1 MNASSTEWWNQF
13 REDGLSRLPAGSG
26 VGLLVGLAAG
36 LSVAIG
42 GAIKD
47 APYEGFSL
55 LTFIRSPIVGALV
68 GWSIA
73 TQLHVVDP
81 IPLFLAS
88 IGGERIVVES
98 YKLLRVQKPGKFTF
112 GEWGVPKRQL
122 VK

>member
-1 MNASSTEWWNQF
+1 MTKWWNDQF
-13 REDGLSRLPAGSG
+13 SAVREGLSSLPDGSG
-26 VGLLVGLAAG
+26 VGLAVGFAAG

-55 LTFIRSPIVGALV
+55 LTFVRSPIVGAIV

-81 IPLFLAS
+81 VPLFLAS
-88 IGGERIVVES
+88 IGGERIVVEG
-98 YKLLRVQKPGKFTF
+98 YKLLRAQKPGKFTF
-112 GEWGVPKRQL
+112 GEWGVPKQL